1 MKITNVLTGLLVCVT
16 NQIFSQWINTNCSG
30 SGTAYDMIE
39 AGGKLIVAR
48 GGVYSTTDGQNWSG
62 ISTGA
67 TFGSC
72 RTLKN
77 FNGSI
82 YAGYTGSDFYTSTN
96 NGTSWTSLSGKSGL
110 ASVYST
116 SLYKNTN
123 VIIYGINN
131 GSGSTYYSTNNGT
144 TWGTSQYN
152 YGSGAQQGFENTCY
166 DIVELNGILFHSTYK
181 YLFKSTNS
189 GATWSV
195 VATAPSISPGTVT
208 SLCKIN
214 GGLLLSIYGSG
225 VYRTTDDGATWTKV
239 LGGPLGTLSNNMT
252 RLYYENGVAIAG
264 GASSQVYVST
274 DNGVNW
280 ADITDT
286 GMNTGDVVQSIK
298 IFDNYIYVGTNTNVY
313 KKVYDV
319 GVRENQKINFSIH
332 PNPANNLIKFEG
344 LNSIIRATI
353 RITNTNDT
361 SVKEA
366 KIIDNSIDI
375 SELPG
380 GIYLIELKDKEG
392 KTGFTKL
399 IKE

>member
-1 MKITNVLTGLLVCVT
+1 MKITNVLTGLLVCAT
-16 NQIFSQWINTNCSG
+16 SQIFSQWINTNCSG

-48 GGVYSTTDGQNWSG
+48 GGIYSTTDGQNWSS

-67 TFGSC
+67 SFGSC

-77 FNGSI
+77 FSGSI

-166 DIVELNGILFHSTYK
+166 DIVELNGTLFHSTYK

-239 LGGPLGTLSNNMT
+239 LGGSLGTLTNNMT

-264 GASSQVYVST
+264 GASSQVYIST

-280 ADITDT
+280 TDITDT
-286 GMNTGDVVQSIK
+286 GMNIGDVVQSIK
-298 IFDNYIYVGTNTNVY
+298 IFDNYIYIGTNTNVY

-319 GVRENQKINFSIH
+319 GIRENEKINFSIH
-332 PNPANNLIKFEG
+332 PNPTNNIIKFEG
-344 LNSIIRATI
+344 LNSIIVATV
-353 RITNTNDT
+353 RNTNGT

-375 SELPG
+375 SELPR
-380 GIYLIELKDKEG
+380 GIYVIELKDKEG
-392 KTGFTKL
+392 KTGFTKFV
-399 IKE
+399 KE